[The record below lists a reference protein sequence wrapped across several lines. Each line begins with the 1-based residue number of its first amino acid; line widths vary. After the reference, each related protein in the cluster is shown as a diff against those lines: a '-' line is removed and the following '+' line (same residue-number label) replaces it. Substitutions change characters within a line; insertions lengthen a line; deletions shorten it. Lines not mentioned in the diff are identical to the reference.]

1 MESVERMPRSI
12 GGTTRRS
19 RRGFTL
25 MELMMVVVI
34 LGILAALLV
43 PQFVDSSTTSQAST
57 MGSTVRYV
65 RQMLQFHRN
74 SGEYQVSTSGWPA
87 QISQQ
92 WFRGDSLPLHPWTG
106 DAVVIEIV
114 DGASTEVYPAQ
125 KIFDASDSM
134 AANCWYNRTNGS
146 FCARVGA
153 AGTNAQTLELFNAAN
168 LCSAG
173 SMTQTTQ

>member
-1 MESVERMPRSI
+1 MRFEVI
-12 GGTTRRS
+12 TDTVAIKTKTRIQPD
-19 RRGFTL
+19 RRLTK
-25 MELMMVVVI
+25 M
-34 LGILAALLV
+34 LV
-43 PQFVDSSTTSQAST
+43 
-57 MGSTVRYV
+57 
-65 RQMLQFHRN
+65 L
-74 SGEYQVSTSGWPA
+74 